1 MSYLGQCYSGGCRG
15 SYSSLESRMGG
26 VYMSMSRMSS
36 QLEYMPSSS
45 FSSPSQVYLSEIL
58 DEKPSSSSYH
68 AYASASYLPSGH
80 IIFNPG
86 QFLDPRREL
95 LPLVSNLDE
104 IEPLVEEAMFATT
117 GMSMP
122 EDIVIRICAPEEF
135 QQAFPEPERCSD
147 AIRGFCMNNRGFGK
161 SHIFIRRGD
170 KAEVLLTIGHE
181 IGHALSF
188 PLQLHDEEAKAFA
201 FSVAWMEQIKK
212 RDIGGLGRSIRLGAP
227 AENGLHNAALKFVVS
242 LVEAGKDALA
252 VFKGLISGEFSLSK
266 KRQLESLI
274 TFT

>member
-1 MSYLGQCYSGGCRG
+1 
-15 SYSSLESRMGG
+15 
-26 VYMSMSRMSS
+26 MSMSRMSS

-122 EDIVIRICAPEEF
+122 EDIVIRICDPEEF

-147 AIRGFCMNNRGFGK
+147 AIRGFCMNNRGFG
-161 SHIFIRRGD
+161 
-170 KAEVLLTIGHE
+170 
-181 IGHALSF
+181 
-188 PLQLHDEEAKAFA
+188 KAFA